1 MNLNANFQFL
11 FKKEY
16 KQTICKE
23 TVKIEI
29 IFNINVQITFASQ
42 NPYLNINKWN
52 LKSIFANGI
61 PHLSKV
67 ALFFNLYILYK
78 RKRYHEN
85 FNGRFYENS
94 KKKKPLIFVT
104 SVKKNNLK
112 EYFQLLLYNLKQ
124 ILIPSIFYI
133 FSVLVIHL
141 VNNLINLWIY
151 STNIHLF

>member
-1 MNLNANFQFL
+1 MKTLMADFM
-11 FKKEY
+11 K
-16 KQTICKE
+16 T
-23 TVKIEI
+23 
-29 IFNINVQITFASQ
+29 A
-42 NPYLNINKWN
+42 
-52 LKSIFANGI
+52 
-61 PHLSKV
+61 
-67 ALFFNLYILYK
+67 
-78 RKRYHEN
+78 
-85 FNGRFYENS
+85 
-94 KKKKPLIFVT
+94 KKKKTLIFVT